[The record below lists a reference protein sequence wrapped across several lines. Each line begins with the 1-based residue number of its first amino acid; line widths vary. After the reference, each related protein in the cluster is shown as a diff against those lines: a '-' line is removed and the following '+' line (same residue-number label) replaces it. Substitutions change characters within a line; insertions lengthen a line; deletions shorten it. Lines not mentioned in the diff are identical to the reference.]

1 MTPFARAGDDAPAS
15 RRLRGAVRRTL
26 LSLAAGAGR
35 FGIVPIEGWRYD
47 DGWTAPTAWTAAAL
61 AELGET
67 AAADRMLAAL
77 RAAAT
82 DEGMLPERV
91 DPETGEPLSTT
102 PLAWSHAFA
111 ILALR
116 ARYPDL

>member
-1 MTPFARAGDDAPAS
+1 MREPA
-15 RRLRGAVRRTL
+15 RRTL
-26 LSLAAGAGR
+26 LARAADAGP
-35 FGIVPIEGWRYD
+35 FGIAPAEGWRYD

-82 DEGMLPERV
+82 DEGMLPQRV
-91 DPETGEPLSTT
+91 DSETGEPLSTT

-116 ARYPDL
+116 ARYPAG